1 MFRLTDYPLLT
12 FLIALVV
19 LGLSAWFGAGTL
31 RRRRPIDGDALE
43 DFRVVQGAVL
53 TLLALIIG
61 FTFSM
66 AIGRYDQR
74 KNLEEAE
81 ANAIGTEY
89 VRADL
94 LPAADAAKV
103 RLLLRRYTDE
113 RILFYTT
120 RDFQEEQKVN
130 ARTAQLQ
137 NELWAA
143 ILAPVMANPTT
154 VMALVVNGMNDVLN
168 SQGYT
173 QAAWWNRIPPAA
185 WMLMMLISVG
195 SCVAVGYGARHLAR
209 ERLMLLAVLTGVVY
223 VFAEGRE
230 RVEVLKG
237 VSLAIEPGEIVS
249 LEGPSGSGKTT
260 LLSILGCILTPTSG
274 TVLLTVNDFDKGAAA
289 KIARDLHKAGFSL
302 MATAGTAECRWT
314 RWWPTC
320 GAGSGWPRCSRSRS
334 PCSPRWAATCSGSRC
349 RHRSGSATTCSPWSS
364 RSTRP

>member
-31 RRRRPIDGDALE
+31 RRRRPIDGNALE

-94 LPAADAAKV
+94 LPAAEAAKV
-103 RLLLRRYTDE
+103 RTLLRRYTDE
-113 RILFYTT
+113 RILFYTV
-120 RDFQEEQKVN
+120 RDALEEQAIN

-143 ILAPVMANPTT
+143 ILAPVTANPTT

-173 QAAWWNRIPPAA
+173 PAA
-185 WMLMMLISVG
+185 
-195 SCVAVGYGARHLAR
+195 
-209 ERLMLLAVLTGVVY
+209 
-223 VFAEGRE
+223 
-230 RVEVLKG
+230 
-237 VSLAIEPGEIVS
+237 
-249 LEGPSGSGKTT
+249 
-260 LLSILGCILTPTSG
+260 
-274 TVLLTVNDFDKGAAA
+274 
-289 KIARDLHKAGFSL
+289 
-302 MATAGTAECRWT
+302 
-314 RWWPTC
+314 
-320 GAGSGWPRCSRSRS
+320 
-334 PCSPRWAATCSGSRC
+334 
-349 RHRSGSATTCSPWSS
+349 
-364 RSTRP
+364 